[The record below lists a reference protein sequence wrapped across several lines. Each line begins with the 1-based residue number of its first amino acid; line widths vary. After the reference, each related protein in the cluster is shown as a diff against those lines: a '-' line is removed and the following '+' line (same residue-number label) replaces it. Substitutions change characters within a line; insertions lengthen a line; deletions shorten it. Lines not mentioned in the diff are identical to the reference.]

1 VTEISPFDRDSVLK
15 SGRQEG
21 QGTETETYTCED
33 SFFYQHVASNLV
45 QLPVTFGGEQ
55 GENPRTYVVRLRCQ

>member
-1 VTEISPFDRDSVLK
+1 MTEISPFDRDSVLK

-21 QGTETETYTCED
+21 QGTEIETYTYED
-33 SFFYQHVASNLV
+33 CFFYQHVASNPV

-55 GENPRTYVVRLRCQ
+55 GENPRT